1 MRISRA
7 RRNMYRS
14 ARLLGDLPAIEQRPK
29 TLKKRIIRR
38 VVGRY
43 VSRRLWRGLK
53 SQIHT

>member
-7 RRNMYRS
+7 RRNVYRS
-14 ARLLGDLPAIEQRPK
+14 ARLLGDLSAIEQRPK